1 VEQEQKLR
9 ELLVCSSR
17 EIGLSLTD
25 QQVAQFMC
33 YLSHLTRWNDTINLT
48 SITRPQNI
56 VVKHFIDSLTG
67 LVAAGLP
74 RHATV
79 ADVGTGGGFPGIPI
93 KIARDDL
100 KLVLVEPIQKKCS
113 FLLSM
118 LGVFR
123 FKDAEVFNGTVEEYC
138 RDNRETVD
146 VVTAR
151 AMRFVE
157 IQDSV
162 FALIRAKGKLVL
174 YRTSKLS
181 QREIVRNWR
190 LVSQVQFSLPLKSGE
205 RVISVLEKS

>member
-1 VEQEQKLR
+1 MEQEQKLR

-79 ADVGTGGGFPGIPI
+79 ADVGTGGGFQGIPI

>member
-1 VEQEQKLR
+1 MEQEQKLR